1 LAKSKVT
8 VVIQNGSRIGYK
20 IGYKIGYTNSYKN
33 SSSSIWPD
41 NR

>member
-8 VVIQNGSRIGYK
+8 VVIQNGSR